1 MLGCQCSQEQTSF
14 LYKGRVSLSA
24 RTTMAN
30 TYLKKWIHAVTFQN
44 SSFGLFFIIITIFY
58 VIEFDNCRELNSKG
72 LYLSLKKEFFFIKS
86 CLLFASCRKLEI
98 RQFHVMVVLRR
109 QRNVHKIVKHVPS
122 CCFAKR
128 ELIKQRRQRRQR
140 ERQKS
145 NRLRLAKQ
153 QLCTCITHFSTF
165 FCRHCTTTTWKC
177 LMSLFVEDVNTRKR
191 FPFSFPKLW

>member
-1 MLGCQCSQEQTSF
+1 M
-14 LYKGRVSLSA
+14 
-24 RTTMAN
+24 
-30 TYLKKWIHAVTFQN
+30 
-44 SSFGLFFIIITIFY
+44 
-58 VIEFDNCRELNSKG
+58 NSKG
-72 LYLSLKKEFFFIKS
+72 LFLSLKKEFFGKL

-98 RQFHVMVVLRR
+98 RQFHVMVVQRR

-153 QLCTCITHFSTF
+153 QLCTCITLFFYISLPSLHNYDVKMPNVTF
-165 FCRHCTTTTWKC
+165 CGGREHKKTISF
-177 LMSLFVEDVNTRKR
+177 F
-191 FPFSFPKLW
+191 FP